1 VNISDLL
8 PLLLPLVL
16 LQVGLLIWA
25 LIDLTRPERRVRGD
39 SKAVWAL
46 IIVFISFFGPLLYFI
61 VGREE

>member
-1 VNISDLL
+1 VDISDLL

-16 LQVGLLIWA
+16 LQVGLLVWA
-25 LIDLTRPERRVRGD
+25 LIDLTRPDRRVRGD

>member
-1 VNISDLL
+1 MDISDLL

-16 LQVGLLIWA
+16 LQVGLLVWA

-61 VGREE
+61 VGRED